1 MISVI
6 VPVYNMEKYLARC
19 IESLLCQTMKDFEI
33 LLIDD
38 GSTDGSASICKE
50 YAAQDN
56 RIRYIKKKNGG
67 LSDARNVALE
77 HVKGEF
83 VTFIDSDDFVHSTY
97 LEYLLSLILENDA
110 DISSCIH
117 FETSLDVIGEDLGEE
132 TIFCMSGHEACER
145 MLKDLAP
152 VLTAACG
159 KLYRTEIVKKYKF
172 PYGRLHEDVATTF
185 KYYLDSTK
193 VVYSYKKLYA
203 YYQHP
208 NSIMHTISNKKIDD
222 ELWAMSER
230 ALYLRELGEKK
241 LETLAWDFM
250 TTFLRGDVM
259 NKIGNAKLWRKYGSL
274 YIKNTPRLRAKAK
287 IGLIT
292 YLPCIGR
299 AYFKKKRKRNRR

>member
-19 IESLLCQTMKDFEI
+19 VESLLCQTMKEFEI

-132 TIFCMSGHEACER
+132 NIFCMSGHEACER

-259 NKIGNAKLWRKYGSL
+259 NKIGNAKLWRKYGRL

-299 AYFKKKRKRNRR
+299 IYFKKKRKRNRR

>member
-6 VPVYNMEKYLARC
+6 VPVYNMEKFLARC
-19 IESLLCQTMKDFEI
+19 VDSLLCQTMKDFEI
-33 LLIDD
+33 LLVDD
-38 GSTDGSASICKE
+38 GSTDDSAQICRE
-50 YAAQDN
+50 YAARDN
-56 RIRYIKKKNGG
+56 RIKYIKKVNGG
-67 LSDARNVALE
+67 LSDARNVAME
-77 HVKGEF
+77 HAKGEF

-117 FETSLDVIGEDLGEE
+117 FETSLDVISEDLGEE
-132 TIFCMSGHEACER
+132 NIFCMSGHEACER

-159 KLYRTEIVKKYKF
+159 KLYKTEIVKKYKF

-259 NKIGNAKLWRKYGSL
+259 NKIGNAKLWRKYGRL
-274 YIKNTPRLRAKAK
+274 YINNTPRLRAKAK

-299 AYFKKKRKRNRR
+299 IYFKKKRKRNRR